1 MAALA
6 NSAETSRLLLE
17 AGHDAAARQALFARH
32 RERLRRMVRLRLDR
46 RVPGRFTS
54 SVILDEVFHE
64 AERHW
69 LEYQANPEMS
79 FFLWLRRL
87 AGERIQA
94 IHQQHLGG
102 AWQGGEEITLYRHA
116 MPRLNTVSLAA
127 QLMGRVPASPVVQ
140 RADLQIYL
148 QEALNQM
155 DPVDREVLA
164 LCHFEELTNDETAA
178 VLNLDRGETSR
189 RYVQAVKALKAI
201 LEQIPGFF
209 KKRGASGSQG

>member
-1 MAALA
+1 MSAPS

-17 AGHDAAARQALFARH
+17 AGHDAVARQALLARH

-46 RVPGRFTS
+46 RVPGRFSS
-54 SVILDEVFHE
+54 SVVLDEVFHE
-64 AERHW
+64 AERRW
-69 LEYQANPEMS
+69 LEYQGNPELS
-79 FFLWLRRL
+79 FFLWLRQL

-102 AWQGGEEITLYRHA
+102 AWQGGEEIVLYRHA

-127 QLMGRVPASPVVQ
+127 QLVGNVPASPLG

-164 LCHFEELTNDETAA
+164 LCHFEELNNDEAAA
-178 VLNLDRGETSR
+178 VLGLDRGETSR
-189 RYVQAVKALKAI
+189 RYVQAVKALKTI
-201 LEQIPGFF
+201 LDQIPGFF
-209 KKRGASGSQG
+209 RNRGAPTSTG

>member
-17 AGHDAAARQALFARH
+17 AGHDAAAREALLARH

-54 SVILDEVFHE
+54 SVILDEVFRE
-64 AERHW
+64 AERRW
-69 LEYQANPEMS
+69 AEYQARPEAS
-79 FFLWLRRL
+79 FFLWLRQL

-94 IHQQHLGG
+94 LHQQYLGG
-102 AWQGGEEITLYRHA
+102 AWRGGEEITLYQDA
-116 MPRLNTVSLAA
+116 MPRLNTASLAA
-127 QLMGRVPASPVVQ
+127 QLMGNVPAGHTVG

-155 DPVDREVLA
+155 DAVDREVLA
-164 LCHFEELTNDETAA
+164 LCHFEELNNDETAA
-178 VLNLDRGETSR
+178 VVGLDRGETSR

-209 KKRGASGSQG
+209 RKSGAPTSQG